1 MAIIQLDQNTIEKI
15 AAGEVIESPVSII
28 KELVENSID
37 AGSDKI
43 VVEIKN
49 GGKTYIRVT
58 DNGSGIKSD
67 ELVLA
72 FKKHTTSKINNFDD
86 LYEINSLGFRGE
98 ALASIV
104 TVSNVSAV
112 SKTPDEIIGS
122 KIVFDKGEP
131 SLSSIAT
138 NTGTSIIVED
148 LFGNLPARRKFLKS
162 DILESNA
169 ITKLMYALAIGYE
182 NISFKY
188 IKNDNIEFA
197 TNKNDDFVSKVASL
211 FDDNLSDSLI
221 KIYGENESYSISG
234 YVTNPNYYRGN
245 RSLQYIFVNGRL
257 VDNKLIRNRIE
268 LAYRSLIPQNRYP
281 AFFVFVTT
289 DPKNIDVNIHPA
301 KRQVKFTYE
310 EDLTS
315 LIDEEMNTVLSTNK
329 DPRAIRAEEKKESIL
344 DFSSYEDLLEKYNK
358 TNSLVRER
366 IEDSYGREDEKQ
378 DSDFFDPNIDLL
390 ANMETRSVDQKEVKD
405 ITNNISQ
412 DTFLVE
418 VDFTYKTSVFK
429 RFSIFEKKDRLL
441 ILDHRRASEKINF
454 DRFIEEF
461 ESSGVNGQILLV
473 PEILNLRED
482 DIEKFK
488 AQKEIITKLGFDA
501 DVLSDTSIVIRGI
514 PALFDGNLDSKL
526 IYDFLDID
534 YKRDIDY
541 IKKDLSKIVRKLS
554 FKRGDKI
561 GKREAESFLESLF
574 NSPNPYKTYEG
585 KSTMIEIGVNDLEK
599 YFER

>member
-221 KIYGENESYSISG
+221 KIYGENESYRISG

-301 KRQVKFTYE
+301 KRQIKFTYE

-329 DPRAIRAEEKKESIL
+329 DPRAIKAEEKKESVL
-344 DFSSYEDLLEKYNK
+344 DFSTYEDLLEKYNK

-366 IEDSYGREDEKQ
+366 IEDSYGREDEKE

-390 ANMETRSVDQKEVKD
+390 ANMEARSVDQKEVED
-405 ITNNISQ
+405 IANNISQ

-418 VDFTYKTSVFK
+418 VDFTYKTSVFR

-473 PEILNLRED
+473 PEILNLREE

-488 AQKEIITKLGFDA
+488 TQKEIITKLGFDA

>member
-268 LAYRSLIPQNRYP
+268 LAYSSLIPQNRYP

-366 IEDSYGREDEKQ
+366 IEDSYGREDEKE

-390 ANMETRSVDQKEVKD
+390 ANMEARSVDQKEVKD
-405 ITNNISQ
+405 IANNISQ

-418 VDFTYKTSVFK
+418 ADFTYKTSVFR

-561 GKREAESFLESLF
+561 DKREAESFLESLF

>member
-221 KIYGENESYSISG
+221 KIYGENESYRISG

-418 VDFTYKTSVFK
+418 ADFTYKTSVFR

-473 PEILNLRED
+473 PEILNLREE

-526 IYDFLDID
+526 FYDFLDID

>member
-72 FKKHTTSKINNFDD
+72 FKKHTTSKIHNFDD

-104 TVSNVSAV
+104 TVSKVSAV

-122 KIVFDKGEP
+122 KIVFDNGQP
-131 SLSSIAT
+131 RLSSIAT

-162 DILESNA
+162 DNLESNA
-169 ITKLMYALAIGYE
+169 ITKLMYALAIGNE

-197 TNKNDDFVSKVASL
+197 TNKNDNLVSKVASL

-221 KIYGENESYSISG
+221 KIDGENESYRISG
-234 YVTNPNYYRGN
+234 YVTSPNYYRGN
-245 RSLQYIFVNGRL
+245 RSLQYIYVNGRL
-257 VDNKLIRNRIE
+257 IDNKLIRDRVE

-310 EDLTS
+310 EDLTT
-315 LIDEEMNTVLSTNK
+315 LIDEEINAVLSTNK
-329 DPRAIRAEEKKESIL
+329 DPKSIKAEEKKEAIL

-366 IEDSYGREDEKQ
+366 VEDSYGREDTKE
-378 DSDFFDPNIDLL
+378 DSNFFDPNIDLL
-390 ANMETRSVDQKEVKD
+390 GNMETHAVDQKEAKNIAND
-405 ITNNISQ
+405 ISQ
-412 DTFLVE
+412 DTFLE
-418 VDFTYKTSVFK
+418 EADFTYKTSIFR

-461 ESSGVNGQILLV
+461 ESSGVNGQILLL
-473 PEILNLRED
+473 PEILNLREE

-488 AQKEIITKLGFDA
+488 EQKEIIAKLGFDA

-526 IYDFLDID
+526 IYDFIDID
-534 YKRDIDY
+534 YKKDIDY
-541 IKKDLSKIVRKLS
+541 IKKDLSRIVRKLS
-554 FKRGDKI
+554 FKRGDRI
-561 GKREAESFLESLF
+561 GKKEAESFLESLF
-574 NSPNPYKTYEG
+574 NSPNPYKTFEG

>member
-473 PEILNLRED
+473 PEILNLREE

>member
-418 VDFTYKTSVFK
+418 ADFTYKTSVFR

-574 NSPNPYKTYEG
+574 NLPNPYKTYEG